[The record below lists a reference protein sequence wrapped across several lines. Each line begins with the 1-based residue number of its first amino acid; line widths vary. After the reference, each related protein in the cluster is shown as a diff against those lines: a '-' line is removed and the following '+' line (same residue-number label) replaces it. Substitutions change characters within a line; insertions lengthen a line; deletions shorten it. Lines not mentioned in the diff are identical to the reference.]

1 MMKRKDYERP
11 TIKIVKLQQRAH
23 LLYASMQGM
32 RGGYGTASTL
42 DGTDQEWD

>member
-11 TIKIVKLQQRAH
+11 TIKIVKLQQRGH

-32 RGGYGTASTL
+32 RTGYGNAQEL
-42 DGTDQEWD
+42 DWD